1 MCEASLP
8 VLLAGRLSSKL
19 CATFDGWH
27 PLGHHEAMND
37 KGQAQPEPP
46 GKDEVGQDA
55 PDAPGQVGDDRDR
68 TAEAR
73 DERAEAHDEASM
85 ARDQRAE
92 ARDGRAEARE
102 QATDVLNKGAAAD
115 RAGALRDRR
124 GGASDRTQAA
134 DDREAAAADRMLSAQ
149 ERAASSI
156 DELTGAYRRDAG
168 TLALDREV
176 SRAQRTEKS
185 MVVAFIDVDGLKA
198 TNDLL
203 GHAAGD
209 RRLHVVVAT
218 IRKHL
223 RSYDLI
229 VRFGGDEFVCA
240 LAEMAVSKATE
251 RFEAAGADLEAAD
264 MGSITV
270 GLAELQPGD
279 SLEDVLARADHDLY
293 RTRGNE
299 GSP

>member
-1 MCEASLP
+1 MPRVRCS
-8 VLLAGRLSSKL
+8 RKL
-19 CATFDGWH
+19 CAIRDGRT
-27 PLGHHEAMND
+27 PLGHHEAVND
-37 KGQAQPEPP
+37 KGHAPP
-46 GKDEVGQDA
+46 DAAGKDELGQDA
-55 PDAPGQVGDDRDR
+55 LDSPGRLGDDRDR

-73 DERAEAHDEASM
+73 DERAEAHDEASE
-85 ARDQRAE
+85 ARDQRAQ

-102 QATDVLNKGAAAD
+102 QATQEINKGAAAD

-168 TLALDREV
+168 TLALEREV
-176 SRAQRTEKS
+176 NRAQRTEKS
-185 MVVAFIDVDGLKA
+185 MVVAFVDVNGLKA
-198 TNDLL
+198 TNDSL

-209 RRLHVVVAT
+209 RRLHEVVAT

-240 LAEMAVSKATE
+240 LAELAVSKATE
-251 RFEAAGADLEAAD
+251 RFEAARADLEAAE

-270 GLAELQPGD
+270 GLAELQRSD
-279 SLEDVLARADHDLY
+279 SLEDVIARADRDLY
-293 RTRGNE
+293 RTRDNE
-299 GSP
+299 GPR

>member
-1 MCEASLP
+1 LKGGPSL
-8 VLLAGRLSSKL
+8 G
-19 CATFDGWH
+19 D
-27 PLGHHEAMND
+27 HEAVND
-37 KGQAQPEPP
+37 KGDAQPDAL
-46 GKDEVGQDA
+46 GDDELGQDGH
-55 PDAPGQVGDDRDR
+55 DSPGRVGDDRDR

-73 DERAEAHDEASM
+73 DERAEAHDEAST
-85 ARDQRAE
+85 ARDRRAE
-92 ARDGRAEARE
+92 ARDVRAEARE
-102 QATDVLNKGAAAD
+102 QASAVISKGAAAD

-134 DDREAAAADRMLSAQ
+134 DDREAAAADRKLSAQ

-156 DELTGAYRRDAG
+156 DELTGAYRRDVG
-168 TLALDREV
+168 TLALEREV
-176 SRAQRTEKS
+176 SRAQRTGKS
-185 MVVAFIDVDGLKA
+185 LVVAFVDVDGLKE
-198 TNDLL
+198 TNDSL

-209 RRLHVVVAT
+209 RRLHVLVET

-240 LAEMAVSKATE
+240 LAELPVSKATK

-279 SLEDVLARADHDLY
+279 SLEDVIARADQDLY
-293 RTRGNE
+293 RTRADE
-299 GSP
+299 GPR

>member
-1 MCEASLP
+1 
-8 VLLAGRLSSKL
+8 V
-19 CATFDGWH
+19 T
-27 PLGHHEAMND
+27 D
-37 KGQAQPEPP
+37 KGRAQPDAI
-46 GKDEVGQDA
+46 GKDELEQDA
-55 PDAPGQVGDDRDR
+55 LDSPGRVGDDRDR

-73 DERAEAHDEASM
+73 DERAAAHDEASK
-85 ARDQRAE
+85 ARDERAE

-102 QATDVLNKGAAAD
+102 QATDMIIKGAAAD

-156 DELTGAYRRDAG
+156 DELTGAYRREAG
-168 TLALDREV
+168 TLALEREV
-176 SRAQRTEKS
+176 NRALRTEKGL
-185 MVVAFIDVDGLKA
+185 VVAFVDVDGLKA
-198 TNDLL
+198 TNDSL

-209 RRLHVVVAT
+209 QRLHVAVAT

-240 LAEMAVSKATE
+240 LAELTVSKATE
-251 RFEAAGADLEAAD
+251 RFEAAAADLEAAD
-264 MGSITV
+264 LGSITV

-279 SLEDVLARADHDLY
+279 SLEDVIARADRDLY
-293 RTRGNE
+293 RTRDNE
-299 GSP
+299 GSR

>member
-1 MCEASLP
+1 
-8 VLLAGRLSSKL
+8 
-19 CATFDGWH
+19 
-27 PLGHHEAMND
+27 MND
-37 KGQAQPEPP
+37 EGHAQAD
-46 GKDEVGQDA
+46 KDELKHA
-55 PDAPGQVGDDRDR
+55 HDAPGQLGDDRDR

-73 DERAEAHDEASM
+73 DERADAHDEAST

-102 QATDVLNKGAAAD
+102 HAGDGTSKGAAAD

-134 DDREAAAADRMLSAQ
+134 DDREAAAADRMQSAQ

-156 DELTGAYRRDAG
+156 DELTGAYRREAG
-168 TLALDREV
+168 TLALEREV
-176 SRAQRTEKS
+176 IRAQRTEKS
-185 MVVAFIDVDGLKA
+185 MVVAFVDVDGLKA
-198 TNDLL
+198 INDSL

-209 RRLHVVVAT
+209 ARLRVVVDT

-223 RSYDLI
+223 RPYDLV
-229 VRFGGDEFVCA
+229 VRFGGDEFVCG
-240 LAEMAVSKATE
+240 LAEMPVPKAAE
-251 RFEAAGADLEAAD
+251 RFEAAGADLEGAD

-279 SLEDVLARADHDLY
+279 SLEDVIARADGDLY
-293 RTRGNE
+293 RTRDNE
-299 GSP
+299 GSR